1 MMGARPGG
9 GPKAAPGPPQS
20 QFAGF
25 DPSFFGCAE
34 EIMHREAKQARAANR
49 ACGAGTEH
57 AGPRAPYPWGM
68 VAACPADTATGKR
81 ETEHA
86 QNQQSTT
93 ETEHKRSIT
102 NIN

>member
-1 MMGARPGG
+1 MMGAGPGG

-57 AGPRAPYPWGM
+57 AGPRAPCPWSM
-68 VAACPADTATGKR
+68 VAACSADTERNRACPKP
-81 ETEHA
+81 TEHNRNGA
-86 QNQQSTT
+86 Q
-93 ETEHKRSIT
+93 EEHC
-102 NIN
+102 